1 MSSKST
7 HISCLSDEVDC
18 QKAIASV
25 REVFFRTSPYG
36 RSLKGADR
44 EEFFFN
50 WAGWYMHNCPEQT
63 LLIRDAREKI
73 IGYLV
78 GFFDSASGEELFK
91 RIFYYKEFARWYVEY
106 PSHFHI
112 NCHPDYQR
120 LGHGAAL
127 VHKFGHDAK
136 VSGVRGLHIVT
147 GSKARNRGFYERLEF
162 RQLDQK
168 MVDGRSLVLL
178 GKHL

>member
-1 MSSKST
+1 MSSEST

-25 REVFFRTSPYG
+25 REVFFRTSPHG
-36 RSLKGADR
+36 RDLKGVDR
-44 EEFFFN
+44 EQFFFN
-50 WAGWYMHNCPEQT
+50 WAGWYMQNFPKQT
-63 LLIRDAREKI
+63 LLIWGAREKI

-91 RIFYYKEFARWYVEY
+91 RIFYYKEFARWYAEY

-127 VHKFGHDAK
+127 VRKFGNDAK
-136 VSGVRGLHIVT
+136 ASGVRGLHIVT
-147 GSKARNRGFYERLEF
+147 GSKAQNRGFYERLGF
-162 RQLDQK
+162 RQRDQK
-168 MVDGRSLVLL
+168 MVDRRSLVLL

>member
-1 MSSKST
+1 MSSEST

-25 REVFFRTSPYG
+25 REIFFRTSPHG
-36 RSLKGADR
+36 RDLKGVDR
-44 EEFFFN
+44 EQFFFN
-50 WAGWYMHNCPEQT
+50 WAGWYMQNFPKQT
-63 LLIRDAREKI
+63 LLIWGAREKI

-78 GFFDSASGEELFK
+78 GFLDSSSGEELFK
-91 RIFYYKEFARWYVEY
+91 RIFYYKEFARWYAEY

-127 VHKFGHDAK
+127 VRKFGNDAK

-147 GSKARNRGFYERLEF
+147 GSKAQNRGFYEGLGF
-162 RQLDQK
+162 RQRDQK